1 MSETLNDWFNA
12 FVDLSGV
19 MLGRLT
25 ELPVFFVT
33 ALMLVGVTLAYL
45 GWRLVR
51 RWRGRPKPSWRS
63 YFVAVAVTFV
73 LGVIFLF
80 DQKLAFL
87 QRDVGELN
95 YYVRAEAIRDNAPAT
110 TEQASS
116 EHTSSEQASSERAS
130 SEPTSSHR
138 LITELK
144 LKKGLRSIFS
154 RCDTN
159 LAVLNRAVEVATIRS
174 HGRSP
179 CVCYV
184 AIVDLTDPGITIVI
198 TEALGKKIM
207 TSAFARKH
215 RCVVAIN
222 GEAGTSPSRTAR
234 LGRYT
239 GICVSNGKAVL
250 ETNPYGRPFLSFDRK
265 NRARYV
271 REDTVVT
278 KLTDDMYNVIWGRG
292 DFLHEGQYIP
302 EKNRRWAR
310 RNPRTLMGINAEGT
324 RLILMIV
331 DGRQRG
337 YSVGLDLGTAAA
349 VLKLFGTDHAM
360 RCDQGGSSAMY
371 LDSISGIV
379 SRPSDGK
386 ERPTYTHLGIAFQ
399 RR

>member
-1 MSETLNDWFNA
+1 MSDTLNDWFNA
-12 FVDLSGV
+12 FVDISGV

-25 ELPVFFVT
+25 ELPVVFVT
-33 ALMLVGVTLAYL
+33 ALMLVVVTLAYL
-45 GWRLVR
+45 AWRLVR

-63 YFVAVAVTFV
+63 YLVAVAVTFV

-87 QRDVGELN
+87 QRDVGELK
-95 YYVRAEAIRDNAPAT
+95 YYVRAKAVRDDPSAT
-110 TEQASS
+110 TEQ
-116 EHTSSEQASSERAS
+116 
-130 SEPTSSHR
+130 TSSHR
-138 LITELK
+138 LIREVQ
-144 LKKGLRSIFS
+144 LKKGLESIFS

-159 LAVLNRAVEVATIRS
+159 LAVLNRAVEVAAIRS
-174 HGRSP
+174 YGRSP
-179 CVCYV
+179 CACYV
-184 AIVDLTDPGITIVI
+184 AIVDLTDPAITIAI
-198 TEALGKKIM
+198 TEALGQKTL

-222 GEAGTSPSRTAR
+222 GEAGTSPWRTAK

-302 EKNRRWAR
+302 ERNPRWAR
-310 RNPRTLMGINAEGT
+310 PSPRTLMGINAEGT

-331 DGRQRG
+331 DGRQWG
-337 YSVGLDLGTAAA
+337 YSVGLDLRTAAA

-386 ERPTYTHLGIAFQ
+386 ERPTYTHFGIAFQ